1 MLNFVPNAFTKFV
14 NYSNNNN
21 VVRQNNNIKNT
32 QQYNNKKV
40 LNNNNK
46 QKYNNVHPKINYQ
59 ILPAQNQTDLGHAV
73 VQTTPDSIA
82 GQTNSWHK
90 VLQLNTA
97 SSQMDSGAVSSQT
110 SSDTLGKQ
118 IVLNKNNNKQ
128 VYNYDKATGAYIL
141 SNQNQTNS
149 DRVAIQNNTVV
160 QKESIYEVD
169 PTTGRYRLTKKAKQ
183 QILNKYNARI
193 GTQQLNNQLQNI
205 ILSVL
210 KCNNINDLNTI
221 IINWNNTIVNNITQN
236 KLSKQYVKGIWEAW
250 YNQNS
255 KSLAN
260 KLLQLCNNNIDM
272 YKQVSRTN
280 IFNLDTAMKFI
291 DAI

>member
-1 MLNFVPNAFTKFV
+1 MLKQLLTLQIFVLNLIQNVFTNPV
-14 NYSNNNN
+14 NYSNNN
-21 VVRQNNNIKNT
+21 VIKQSNNIKNT
-32 QQYNNKKV
+32 QQYNNK
-40 LNNNNK
+40 
-46 QKYNNVHPKINYQ
+46 QVH
-59 ILPAQNQTDLGHAV
+59 
-73 VQTTPDSIA
+73 
-82 GQTNSWHK
+82 
-90 VLQLNTA
+90 
-97 SSQMDSGAVSSQT
+97 
-110 SSDTLGKQ
+110 
-118 IVLNKNNNKQ
+118 
-128 VYNYDKATGAYIL
+128 NYDKATGAYVL
-141 SNQNQTNS
+141 SNPNQTSS

-183 QILNKYNARI
+183 QILNKYNART
-193 GTQQLNNQLQNI
+193 GTQELNNQLKLI
-205 ILSVL
+205 IDSIIQ
-210 KCNNINDLNTI
+210 CNNINDLNTI
-221 IINWNNTIVNNITQN
+221 IINWNNTITSSITQN

-255 KSLAN
+255 KSLTN